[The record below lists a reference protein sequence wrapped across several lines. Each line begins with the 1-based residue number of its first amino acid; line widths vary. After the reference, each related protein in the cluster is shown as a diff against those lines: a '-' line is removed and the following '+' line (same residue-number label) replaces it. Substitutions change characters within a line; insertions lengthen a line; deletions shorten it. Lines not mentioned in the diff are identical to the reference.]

1 MAIYSIKDLEK
12 LSGIQ
17 AHTIR
22 IWEKRY
28 QLVRPKRT
36 NTNIR
41 VYTDEDLKRLL
52 NVAILNN
59 NGLKISKIARLSDN
73 EVRNKILNLTEDT
86 AKAENQIDA
95 LVVSMI
101 ELNELK
107 FEKLLSRLVLQIGF
121 EDAITKVIYPFL
133 NKIGVLWQTGN
144 INPAQE
150 HFITNLIRQKLFVAI
165 DSVLIDETPDKKR
178 FILFLPEGELHDIGL
193 LYYTYLIKKIGHHVI
208 YLGQSVP
215 FPDLIEV
222 NKVQP
227 SQYLLTAFTTS
238 MQYEHVLDYIKSLSE
253 TFPTQ
258 QIFILS
264 NHLNVSDFKKFP
276 NVSKIENHEAFKEYL
291 LNLRKNMEN

>member
-36 NTNIR
+36 DTNIR

-59 NGLKISKIARLSDN
+59 NGLKISKIAQLSDI
-73 EVRNKILNLTEDT
+73 EVRNRILHLTEDFT
-86 AKAENQIDA
+86 KAENQIDA
-95 LVVSMI
+95 LIISMI

-107 FEKLLSRLVLQIGF
+107 FEKILSRLVLQIGF
-121 EDAITKVIYPFL
+121 EDTITKIFYPFL
-133 NKIGVLWQTGN
+133 HKVGVLWQTGN

-165 DSVLIDETPDKKR
+165 DSVLIDELPGKKR

-193 LYYTYLIKKIGHHVI
+193 LYFTYLIKKSGHHVI

-215 FPDLIEV
+215 FNDLIEV
-222 NKVQP
+222 NTLQP
-227 SQYLLTAFTTS
+227 SQYLFTSFTTS
-238 MQYEHVLDYIKSLSE
+238 VVPEMMSSYLSTLSS
-253 TFPTQ
+253 TFPEL
-258 QIFILS
+258 QIFVFGSQLS
-264 NHLNVSDFKKFP
+264 AVDLTKLP
-276 NVSKIENHEAFKEYL
+276 NISRLENHEVFKEFL
-291 LNLRKNMEN
+291 KSIRNN

>member
-36 NTNIR
+36 DTNIR
-41 VYTDEDLKRLL
+41 VYTDDDLKRLL

-59 NGLKISKIARLSDN
+59 NGIKISKIAKLSDE
-73 EVRNKILNLTEDT
+73 EVRNKILGITGDINKT
-86 AKAENQIDA
+86 ENQIDV
-95 LVVSMI
+95 LIMSMI
-101 ELNELK
+101 ELNEQK
-107 FEKLLSRLVLQIGF
+107 FEKILSRLVLQIGF
-121 EDAITKVIYPFL
+121 EDTITRIIYPFL
-133 NKIGVLWQTGN
+133 HKVGILWQTGS

-165 DSVLIDETPDKKR
+165 DSIINDDIPGKKR

-193 LYYTYLIKKIGHHVI
+193 LYYAYLIKKSGHQII

-215 FPDLIEV
+215 FSDLVEV
-222 NKVQP
+222 NKLQP
-227 SQYLLTAFTTS
+227 SQYMLTSFTTS
-238 MQYEHVLDYIKSLSE
+238 IIHDELDSYLKALSDA
-253 TFPTQ
+253 FKNI

-264 NHLNVSDFKKFP
+264 SHLENVKFDKYP
-276 NVSKIENHEAFKEYL
+276 NISPLNNHETFRNL
-291 LNLRKNMEN
+291 LRSLQV

>member
-59 NGLKISKIARLSDN
+59 NGLKISKIAKLSEN
-73 EVRNKILNLTEDT
+73 EVRSKILNLTEDT
-86 AKAENQIDA
+86 SRSENQIDA
-95 LVVSMI
+95 LVLSMI
-101 ELNELK
+101 ELNEMK

-121 EDAITKVIYPFL
+121 EDTITKIIYPFL
-133 NKIGVLWQTGN
+133 NKIGVLWQTGA

-165 DSVLIDETPDKKR
+165 DSVLIDELPGKKR
-178 FILFLPEGELHDIGL
+178 FILFLPEGELHDISL
-193 LYYTYLIKKIGHHVI
+193 LFYAYLIKKSGHHVI

-215 FPDLIEV
+215 FDDLVEV
-222 NKVQP
+222 NKIQP
-227 SQYLLTAFTTS
+227 SQYLLTSFTTS
-238 MQYEHVLDYIKSLSE
+238 IPSESMAEYLKALSQA
-253 TFPTQ
+253 FNNL

-264 NHLNVSDFKKFP
+264 SQLQSVNLKQTP
-276 NVSKIENHEAFKEYL
+276 NISKVTDIGSFRSFLTNIRESN
-291 LNLRKNMEN
+291 

>member
-1 MAIYSIKDLEK
+1 MAVYSIKDLEK

-59 NGLKISKIARLSDN
+59 NGLKISKIAKLSDN
-73 EVRNKILNLTEDT
+73 EVKNKILNLTEDAGKT
-86 AKAENQIDA
+86 ENQIDA
-95 LVVSMI
+95 LVMSMI

-121 EDAITKVIYPFL
+121 EETITKVIYPFL
-133 NKIGVLWQTGN
+133 HKIGVLWQTGN

-165 DSVLIDETPDKKR
+165 DSVLIDELPDKKK

-193 LYYTYLIKKIGHHVI
+193 LYYTYLIKKMGHQVI

-215 FPDLIEV
+215 FPDIIEV
-222 NKVQP
+222 NKLQP

-238 MQYEHVLDYIKSLSE
+238 IPNEMLIDYLKALSE
-253 TFPTQ
+253 AFSKQ
-258 QIFILS
+258 QIFVLTNQLES
-264 NHLNVSDFKKFP
+264 SDLKKTP
-276 NVSKIENHEAFKEYL
+276 NISRIENHDAFKEFL
-291 LNLRKNMEN
+291 KGLRTS

>member
-1 MAIYSIKDLEK
+1 MAVYSIKDLEK

-59 NGLKISKIARLSDN
+59 NGLKISKIARLSEN
-73 EVRNKILNLTEDT
+73 EVKSKILNLTEDGG
-86 AKAENQIDA
+86 KAENQIDA
-95 LVVSMI
+95 LVLSMI
-101 ELNELK
+101 ELNESK

-121 EDAITKVIYPFL
+121 EDTITKIIYPFL
-133 NKIGVLWQTGN
+133 QKVGILWQTGN

-150 HFITNLIRQKLFVAI
+150 HFISNLIRQKLFVAI
-165 DSVLIDETPDKKR
+165 DSVLMDENAGKKK

-193 LYYTYLIKKIGHHVI
+193 LYYAYLIKKQGHHVI

-215 FPDLIEV
+215 FPDLVEV
-222 NKVQP
+222 NKLQP
-227 SQYLLTAFTTS
+227 SQYLLVSFTTS
-238 MQYEHVLDYIKSLSE
+238 IPAENTQEYLKALSE
-253 TFPTQ
+253 KFPEQ
-258 QIFILS
+258 QIFI
-264 NHLNVSDFKKFP
+264 
-276 NVSKIENHEAFKEYL
+276 VSKAIETADIKKMPNLSRIENHENFKEFL
-291 LNLRKNMEN
+291 SSLRNS

>member
-1 MAIYSIKDLEK
+1 MAVYSIKDLEK

-59 NGLKISKIARLSDN
+59 NGLKISKIARLSEN
-73 EVRNKILNLTEDT
+73 EVKSKILNLTEDGGKT
-86 AKAENQIDA
+86 ENQIDA
-95 LVVSMI
+95 LVLSMI

-121 EDAITKVIYPFL
+121 DDTITQVIYPFL
-133 NKIGVLWQTGN
+133 QKVGILWQTGN

-150 HFITNLIRQKLFVAI
+150 HFISNLIRQKLFVAI
-165 DSVLIDETPDKKR
+165 DSVLVDENAGKKK

-193 LYYTYLIKKIGHHVI
+193 LYYAYQIKKQGHQVI

-215 FPDLIEV
+215 LSDLVEV
-222 NKVQP
+222 NKLQP
-227 SQYLLTAFTTS
+227 SHYLLVSFTTS
-238 MQYEHVLDYIKSLSE
+238 TPLENSIEYLKSLSE
-253 TFPTQ
+253 KFPDQ
-258 QIFILS
+258 QVFILS
-264 NHLNVSDFKKFP
+264 KNIEASDIKKLP
-276 NVSKIENHEAFKEYL
+276 NLSRIENHESFKEFL
-291 LNLRKNMEN
+291 SSLRK

>member
-36 NTNIR
+36 DTNIR
-41 VYTDEDLKRLL
+41 VYTDDDLKRLL

-59 NGLKISKIARLSDN
+59 NGIKISKIAKLSDD
-73 EVRNKILNLTEDT
+73 EVRNKILGFTGDIS
-86 AKAENQIDA
+86 KAENQIDV
-95 LVVSMI
+95 LIMSMI
-101 ELNELK
+101 ELNEQK
-107 FEKLLSRLVLQIGF
+107 FEKILSRLVLQIGF
-121 EDAITKVIYPFL
+121 EDTITKIIYPFL
-133 NKIGVLWQTGN
+133 NKVGILWQTGS

-165 DSVLIDETPDKKR
+165 DSIISEDVSGKKR

-193 LYYTYLIKKIGHHVI
+193 LYYAYLIKKCGHHVI

-215 FPDLIEV
+215 FPDLVEV
-222 NKVQP
+222 NKLQP
-227 SQYLLTAFTTS
+227 SQYMLTSITTS
-238 MQYEHVLDYIKSLSE
+238 IVPDEFNAYLHALSE
-253 TFPTQ
+253 AFANL

-264 NHLNVSDFKKFP
+264 GHLGDIKLNKFP
-276 NVSKIENHEAFKEYL
+276 NIVPISNPEDFRSL
-291 LNLRKNMEN
+291 LKSLGGN